1 MMEYVRSTSL
11 LAPPPPA
18 FGLSSAH
25 FPSASAPCFTS
36 ASVPSFPSTSVSCFP
51 SASAPFTSGPN
62 GETATANQNLDHL
75 EASSRFSFVDP
86 VTAIIFQDASHQ
98 NSHSPAPAVLPSLLP
113 DLPLP
118 HSHISSDLSTTTTAV
133 AGAAAAADDDQAG
146 LDGESS
152 RLILRNVQSL
162 AGTQSSSK
170 KLIIYR

>member
-36 ASVPSFPSTSVSCFP
+36 ASVPSVSCFP

-133 AGAAAAADDDQAG
+133 AGAAADDQAG